1 MGLLILSANLF
12 LRLLWIGSCPFE
24 SFWCLF
30 IRKLLE
36 KEHHELVTIVLHDWI
51 KFSLQDFLNVWVDNP
66 SFCLTTL
73 AEDDIEEVVEFI
85 VVFKIVLNPCFV
97 LVFSILLHYEMITQI
112 VYRYK
117 ALKAGIHVAVVCII
131 VETYY
136 AIFKRWWLLVFLQ
149 NMSAVEVIVWLPRV
163 YRLSQLNLLILGIV
177 DDTRTATM

>member
-1 MGLLILSANLF
+1 M
-12 LRLLWIGSCPFE
+12 
-24 SFWCLF
+24 
-30 IRKLLE
+30 
-36 KEHHELVTIVLHDWI
+36 
-51 KFSLQDFLNVWVDNP
+51 
-66 SFCLTTL
+66 
-73 AEDDIEEVVEFI
+73 EFI

-163 YRLSQLNLLILGIV
+163 YRLS
-177 DDTRTATM
+177 